1 MSARVALITGGA
13 SGIGLGISRQLA
25 GEGWRLALNGS
36 REESLVDPILTEL
49 RKQGGEAIYLRGDI
63 SDASSRSTM
72 VVGTISAFGR
82 IDALVN
88 NAGVTS
94 PGRLEFLDATEES
107 FDRVLDINLKAP
119 YFLAQLVAREMAQQH
134 QADPTCRGTII
145 NITSVSASVVSVNRG
160 DYCVSKA
167 GLSMATKVMAA
178 SLGQHGID
186 CFEIRPGLILTE
198 MTSPVKGKY
207 DALIAQGLLVEP
219 RWGTPEDLG
228 AVVATLLRGDL
239 PYSTGQIL
247 SVDGGMSIQTL

>member
-25 GEGWRLALNGS
+25 REGWRLALNGS
-36 REESLVDPILTEL
+36 REESLVDPVLTEL
-49 RKQGGEAIYLRGDI
+49 QELGSDAIYLRGDI
-63 SDASSRSTM
+63 ADAASRSTM
-72 VVGTISAFGR
+72 VAGTLGAFGR

-94 PGRLEFLDATEES
+94 QGRLEFLDATEES
-107 FDRVLDINLKAP
+107 FDRVIDINLKAP

-134 QADPTCRGTII
+134 QVDPTWRGTII

-178 SLGQHGID
+178 GLGQHGID

-228 AVVATLLRGDL
+228 AVVGTLLRGDL

-247 SVDGGMSIQTL
+247 AVDGGMTIQTL